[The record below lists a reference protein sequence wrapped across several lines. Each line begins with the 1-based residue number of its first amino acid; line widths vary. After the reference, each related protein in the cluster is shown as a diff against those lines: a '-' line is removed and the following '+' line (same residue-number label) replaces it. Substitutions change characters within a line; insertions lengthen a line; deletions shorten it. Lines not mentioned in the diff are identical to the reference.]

1 MDNLIASH
9 PTSPHLVGAGFHA
22 RPALVDGQRWYAA
35 PTLHQPL
42 SHGAKRRDSSPFRGA
57 EGWVEICGVYASVYH
72 DADTHVQHSPVRGGV
87 LDAPRSRDRR
97 GGVVAP
103 VRRDRWHPRHLRCVR
118 LRPPPNASNP
128 AGTARAPFHTG
139 VRGGP
144 STDAGRA
151 WKPAPTIDWESFSAQ
166 PAPSVLRRRGVEDAA
181 PYGLCD
187 RVCFSGAV
195 RYGFPHPLLFMLQV
209 RFRSRP

>member
-42 SHGAKRRDSSPFRGA
+42 SHGASRRDSSPFRGA

-87 LDAPRSRDRR
+87 LDAPRSCDSRAALDAFVWR
-97 GGVVAP
+97 GRP
-103 VRRDRWHPRHLRCVR
+103 HPRHPRCAR
-118 LRPPPNASNP
+118 HRPQLNVCNP
-128 AGTARAPFHTG
+128 AGAARAPFHTG
-139 VRGGP
+139 EPKLSANR
-144 STDAGRA
+144 GRA
-151 WKPAPTIDWESFSAQ
+151 
-166 PAPSVLRRRGVEDAA
+166 GVEAR
-181 PYGLCD
+181 PYGGWERCQ
-187 RVCFSGAV
+187 RATGVV
-195 RYGFPHPLLFMLQV
+195 RYPAEGASGTPHPTV
-209 RFRSRP
+209 VACG